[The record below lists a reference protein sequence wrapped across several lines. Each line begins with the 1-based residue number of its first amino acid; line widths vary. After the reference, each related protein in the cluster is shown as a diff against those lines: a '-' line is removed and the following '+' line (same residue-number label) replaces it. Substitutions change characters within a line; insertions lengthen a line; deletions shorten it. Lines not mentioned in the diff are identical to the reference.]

1 MALRCLGRLSQ
12 AGWGSCSRVGR
23 WVRPLAPPPP
33 PTLARREVEAER
45 CDCGVK
51 VPRHPTCDAG
61 VAGLSSAL
69 MRSGP
74 AHSPEA
80 LRIPG

>member
-1 MALRCLGRLSQ
+1 MVSGQ
-12 AGWGSCSRVGR
+12 AEPGGVGQIDARGWVVGAAIGS
-23 WVRPLAPPPP
+23 APS
-33 PTLARREVEAER
+33 PTLARREVEVER

-51 VPRHPTCDAG
+51 VPLHPTCDVGA
-61 VAGLSSAL
+61 AGLSSAL

-80 LRIPG
+80 QRIPG

>member
-1 MALRCLGRLSQ
+1 MVSRQ
-12 AGWGSCSRVGR
+12 AEPGGVGQLLPGGSVG
-23 WVRPLAPPPP
+23 AAIGSAPP

-61 VAGLSSAL
+61 AAGLSSAL
-69 MRSGP
+69 MQPGP
-74 AHSPEA
+74 EHSPEA
-80 LRIPG
+80 QRIPG